1 MKMPNSQQVE
11 FKVPAAPEP
20 LFQKLAQVKV
30 LGDLKA
36 DLVAEKDLTVRFV
49 RPSNAWKKGT
59 QALVVLH
66 PDGKGGSAV
75 SIYSCCLSAL
85 QIFDGGENKRNV
97 ENLREKVLQ
106 LAKTL

>member
-1 MKMPNSQQVE
+1 MPNSHQIE
-11 FKVPAAPEP
+11 FKLPVAPEA
-20 LFQKLAQVKV
+20 LFPKLSQVKV

-36 DLVAEKDLTVRFV
+36 DLVVEKDLTMRFV

-66 PDGKGGSAV
+66 PDGKGGSNV
-75 SIYSCCLSAL
+75 TIYSCCLSGL

-97 ENLREKVLQ
+97 ENLREKVLE
-106 LAKTL
+106 LSKTL